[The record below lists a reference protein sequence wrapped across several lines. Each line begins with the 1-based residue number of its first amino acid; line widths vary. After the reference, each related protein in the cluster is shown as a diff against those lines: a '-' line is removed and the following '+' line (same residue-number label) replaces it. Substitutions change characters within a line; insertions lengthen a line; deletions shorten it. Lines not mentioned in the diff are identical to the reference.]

1 MGEMTVFRGETA
13 CFTAFVTWGTSAVA
27 YASTAVPQ
35 GIYFV
40 PNAISLVPAAFSPV
54 PVAIA
59 PVPAATAGGARR
71 FHKKRCEFA
80 VDSGEGGRM
89 LPACELVRRSQN
101 SSSRWPLPESC
112 WAAGAIQPRITS
124 RPGVMVKK
132 TSRQS
137 WKMNRPRMRSQKNPQ
152 FRQPCRKL

>member
-13 CFTAFVTWGTSAVA
+13 YFTAFVTWGTSAVA

-40 PNAISLVPAAFSPV
+40 PNAISPVPAALSPV

-71 FHKKRCEFA
+71 FHPHCLRE
-80 VDSGEGGRM
+80 
-89 LPACELVRRSQN
+89 
-101 SSSRWPLPESC
+101 
-112 WAAGAIQPRITS
+112 
-124 RPGVMVKK
+124 RPHL
-132 TSRQS
+132 
-137 WKMNRPRMRSQKNPQ
+137 RPRHQRRDEV
-152 FRQPCRKL
+152 FRVGGGEVRPRALLGEACQPIGMVCQRIVKSPINALFLISPNLVIKLKFQCLRL